1 METAVQVKKT
11 ACLMVKPLKMI
22 NFICK
27 KISDRMEP
35 NQLAFNI
42 LSQLGRLANPTE
54 VCQTVVGLHIFSNL
68 REEKINMAPV
78 NMSKAGPIIC
88 LNG

>member
-1 METAVQVKKT
+1 METAAQVKKT
-11 ACLMVKPLKMI
+11 ACLMVQPLKTI

-27 KISDRMEP
+27 KISDRMES

-42 LSQLGRLANPTE
+42 PQPARCQPTE
-54 VCQTVVGLHIFSNL
+54 VCQSVVGLHIFSNL

-78 NMSKAGPIIC
+78 NMSKTGPIIC
-88 LNG
+88 LNS